1 MKTDDVDG
9 CVKAVREAGYP
20 ITVEPKDIVIPS
32 QPEFPVRVAFCNG
45 PTGEEIEFFQ
55 EK

>member
-1 MKTDDVDG
+1 M
-9 CVKAVREAGYP
+9 KAVREAGYL
-20 ITVEPKDIVIPS
+20 ITVEPKDVVIPS

-45 PTGEEIEFFQ
+45 PVGEEIEFFQ